1 MFSVVRN
8 RIASSFSVGTSSGV
22 LLALLAVSA
31 THELAAAAGQA
42 GFKTE
47 QAKAAYIMGHQTGT
61 NFKKNGVDLDVDA
74 FMKGVR
80 EGAKGA
86 DSVFSAAETQK
97 IMESFQKEVT
107 EKRTAMQE
115 KEGKINKEE
124 GAKFLEANKK
134 KPGVKVTA
142 SGLQYEVLKE
152 GSGPKPKETDTV
164 TTHYKGTLINGK
176 VFDSSYDRGEPAT
189 FPVTGVIKGWTE
201 ALQMMQPG
209 AKYKLYVPSELA
221 YGSRGAGA
229 DIGPDA
235 TLIFEVE
242 LVSIKAKDEPKK

>member
-1 MFSVVRN
+1 LPAVTS
-8 RIASSFSVGTSSGV
+8 IA
-22 LLALLAVSA
+22 
-31 THELAAAAGQA
+31 LAANKAD
-42 GFKTE
+42 FKTE
-47 QAKAAYIMGHQTGT
+47 QAKAAYIMGHQTGA
-61 NFKKNGVDLDVDA
+61 NFKKNGVDLDADA
-74 FMKGVR
+74 FMKGVK
-80 EGAKGA
+80 EGAKGSESA
-86 DSVFSAAETQK
+86 FSTAETQK
-97 IMESFQKEVT
+97 IMEAFQKEVT
-107 EKRTAMQE
+107 EKRTAIQE
-115 KEGKINKEE
+115 KEGKANKEE

-142 SGLQYEVLKE
+142 SGLQYKVIKE
-152 GSGPKPKETDTV
+152 GTGAKPKETDTV

-209 AKYKLYVPSELA
+209 AKYELYVPSELA
-221 YGSRGAGA
+221 YGARGAGA

-242 LVSIKAKDEPKK
+242 LISIKAKDEAKK